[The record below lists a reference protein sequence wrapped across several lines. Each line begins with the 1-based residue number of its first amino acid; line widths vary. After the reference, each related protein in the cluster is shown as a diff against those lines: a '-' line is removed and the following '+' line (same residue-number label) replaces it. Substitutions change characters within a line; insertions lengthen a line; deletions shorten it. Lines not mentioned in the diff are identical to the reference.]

1 MMKSTLTRRPSFIR
15 NLALGSVAAA
25 ALVAGSVP
33 AIPVFA
39 QTATTEAHDY
49 DRGYADLVAKVM
61 PSVVSVQVEG
71 TEQGATQ
78 TSSPMDEQQRQFF
91 ERFFGMP
98 MPEQQQRPPERMRGL
113 GSGFVIDPSGFIVTN
128 AHVVGGADKIEVVFQ
143 DGDRLD
149 AKLVGIDS
157 KTDLA
162 VIKVDSKKPL
172 TALDWSDSGKV
183 RVGDKVVAV
192 GNPFGLGSTVTAGIV
207 SATGREIGS
216 GPYDDFIQV
225 DAPINRGNSGGPT
238 FDLDGKV
245 IGVNSMIF
253 SPSGGSVG
261 IGFAISSDLAKSVT
275 AQLIENGSVERGWI
289 GVGIQQMDEDLRK
302 SFGLDGQ
309 DGALVSQVMPGGPA
323 EKAGVQEGDVILS
336 FGGHE
341 ISRLTQLTRAVAD
354 TEAGKSTDL
363 VIWRDGKEKT
373 LSLKVENMPADQQV
387 ASAEQAAP
395 VDQPKLG
402 LALAPL
408 TDEARAEL
416 GVPDSVHGALVNQ
429 VADGSPAADK
439 GIERGDVIVA
449 VGDKQVDGPQ
459 PVIDAVRKAS
469 KDGAQSIRLLVARGE
484 AQRWVAVPF
493 ATS

>member
-1 MMKSTLTRRPSFIR
+1 
-15 NLALGSVAAA
+15 VAHA
-25 ALVAGSVP
+25 
-33 AIPVFA
+33 
-39 QTATTEAHDY
+39 EDY

-71 TEQGATQ
+71 TEQGPTQ
-78 TSSPMDEQQRQFF
+78 TSSPMDEQQREFF

-98 MPEQQQRPPERMRGL
+98 MPEQQSPPERMRGL

-149 AKLVGIDS
+149 AKLVGIDT

-172 TALDWSDSGKV
+172 TALKWSDSSKV

-238 FDLDGKV
+238 FDLDGNV

-261 IGFAISSDLAKSVT
+261 IGFAISSNLAKSVT
-275 AQLIENGSVERGWI
+275 AELIENGSVERGWI
-289 GVGIQQMDEDLRK
+289 GVGVQQMDQDLRK
-302 SFGLDGQ
+302 SFGLKDR

-323 EKAGVQEGDVILS
+323 AKAGVQEGDVILS
-336 FGGHE
+336 FDGHD

-354 TEAGKSTDL
+354 TEPGKSADL
-363 VIWRDGKEKT
+363 VIWRNGKEKT
-373 LSLKVENMPADQQV
+373 LSLKVDDMPTDQQV
-387 ASAEQAAP
+387 ASTEQAAP
-395 VDQPKLG
+395 ADQPKLG

-416 GVPDSVHGALVNQ
+416 GVPDDVHGALVNQ
-429 VADGSPAADK
+429 VANGSPAEEK

-469 KDGAQSIRLLVARGE
+469 KEGAESIRLLVARGE
-484 AQRWVAVPF
+484 TQRWVAVPF

>member
-1 MMKSTLTRRPSFIR
+1 
-15 NLALGSVAAA
+15 VAAA
-25 ALVAGSVP
+25 ALVAGSIP

-39 QTATTEAHDY
+39 PAAAHAEDY
-49 DRGYADLVAKVM
+49 ERGYADLVAKVM

-71 TEQGATQ
+71 TQEATQ
-78 TSSPMDEQQRQFF
+78 TSAPMDEQQREFF

-98 MPEQQQRPPERMRGL
+98 MPEQQRPPERMRGL

-128 AHVVGGADKIEVVFQ
+128 AHVVGGADKIKVVFE
-143 DGDRLD
+143 DSDPLD
-149 AKLVGIDS
+149 AKLIGVDT

-162 VIKVDSKKPL
+162 VIKVESKKPL
-172 TALDWSDSGKV
+172 PALQWSDSSKV

-261 IGFAISSDLAKSVT
+261 IGFAISSNLAQSVT
-275 AQLIENGSVERGWI
+275 KELIEKGSVVRGWI
-289 GVGIQQMDEDLRK
+289 GVGIQEMDEDLRA
-302 SFGLDGQ
+302 SFGLKHQ
-309 DGALVSQVMPGGPA
+309 NGALVSQVMPGGPA
-323 EKAGVQEGDVILS
+323 EKAGVREGDVILS
-336 FGGHE
+336 FDGHD

-354 TEAGKSTDL
+354 TDPGASATL
-363 VIWRDGKEKT
+363 TIWRDGKEKT
-373 LSLKVENMPADQQV
+373 LSLKVDKMPADQQV

-395 VDQPKLG
+395 VDQPRLG

-408 TDEARAEL
+408 TDEARAQL
-416 GVPDSVHGALVNQ
+416 GIPDSVKGALVDQ
-429 VADGSPAADK
+429 VGDGTPAEDK

-449 VGDKQVDGPQ
+449 VGSKQVDGPQ
-459 PVIDAVRKAS
+459 QVVDAVRKAA
-469 KDGAQSIRLLVARGE
+469 KDGAESIRLLVARGE

-493 ATS
+493 ASS